1 MLTPGYAMTA
11 TERVLPRLALDFTTG
26 VLDPRV
32 TVTRALNTATRINS
46 SGFLEGVNADLPRF
60 DYDPAT
66 LAPKGLLIE
75 EARTNLI
82 TQSRD
87 YSTAAW
93 GKTAITVSACPDPS
107 PSGLT
112 DAQTITNSGGVGLL
126 TFVHI
131 GTAGVPYTFS
141 VWMRRRTGTGT
152 VAITD
157 TNGVY
162 VPQTLTSSWKRFT
175 VTTSTPSTTTIRA
188 YIRVYTTGDE
198 VDIYNSQLELGAFG
212 TSDIYTAGS
221 TVTRNADRVSMTGTN
236 FSDWYNASEGA
247 FYAET
252 SGSPSTGSIYS
263 VDGGT
268 TGTRMLAQYN
278 SPGTNTLFRI
288 VDSTDQVSLTQN
300 GVVTAGGICKIVS
313 AYKQDSFATSTNA
326 AATSTDTAGTVPTV
340 DNLKLGRN
348 VLNAAYMT
356 AHFRK
361 FMYWPQRITNAE
373 VQSFSK

>member
-75 EARTNLI
+75 EVRTNLI

-87 YSTAAW
+87 YGTAAW

-175 VTTSTPSTTTIRA
+175 VTTMSPSTTTIRA
-188 YIRVYTTGDE
+188 YIRVYTSGDE

-221 TVTRNADRVSMTGTN
+221 TVTRNADVVSMTGTN
-236 FSDWYNASEGA
+236 FSDWYNVDA
-247 FYAET
+247 
-252 SGSPSTGSIYS
+252 GSWFI
-263 VDGGT
+263 
-268 TGTRMLAQYN
+268 Q
-278 SPGTNTLFRI
+278 TNARNNDTIL
-288 VDSTDQVSLTQN
+288 
-300 GVVTAGGICKIVS
+300 TAGGFTLAADATALKKYANSYSSDQSASSLVLGNGTVAKVS
-313 AYKQDSFATSTNA
+313 YYKQALIA
-326 AATSTDTAGTVPTV
+326 AELQALQA
-340 DNLKLGRN
+340 
-348 VLNAAYMT
+348 
-356 AHFRK
+356 
-361 FMYWPQRITNAE
+361 
-373 VQSFSK
+373 